1 MIKVGLIGCGFMGGM
16 HSACYAALA
25 NLGVKV
31 TAVADVRREYA
42 ENLAN
47 GAEIYATGLEL
58 IEKADVDVVDVCLPT
73 HLHAAHAVAAMKA
86 GKNVFVEKPIAF
98 KDEDM
103 ELILNTE
110 AETGAK
116 VQVGQVIRQW
126 TEYVWLKKTVDAG
139 TFGKVKHGSFRRLSG
154 KPTWAW

>member
-25 NLGVKV
+25 GLGVKV

-47 GAEIYATGLEL
+47 GAEIYATGMEL

-103 ELILNTE
+103 ELILKTE
-110 AETGAK
+110 QETGAK
-116 VQVGQVIRQW
+116 VQVGEKRAVSFDEKYYYGEQKFSV
-126 TEYVWLKKTVDAG
+126 KKSEVYA
-139 TFGKVKHGSFRRLSG
+139 
-154 KPTWAW
+154 

>member
-25 NLGVKV
+25 GLGVKV

-47 GAEIYATGLEL
+47 GAEIYATGMEL

-73 HLHAAHAVAAMKA
+73 HLHAAHAVAAMKPIRTA
-86 GKNVFVEKPIAF
+86 GAAPI
-98 KDEDM
+98 
-103 ELILNTE
+103 
-110 AETGAK
+110 
-116 VQVGQVIRQW
+116 
-126 TEYVWLKKTVDAG
+126 
-139 TFGKVKHGSFRRLSG
+139 
-154 KPTWAW
+154 

>member
-16 HSACYAALA
+16 HSACYAALEG
-25 NLGVKV
+25 LGVKV

-42 ENLAN
+42 EKLA
-47 GAEIYATGLEL
+47 GDAEIYATGMEL

-98 KDEDM
+98 EDADM
-103 ELILNTE
+103 ELILKTE

-126 TEYVWLKKTVDAG
+126 TE
-139 TFGKVKHGSFRRLSG
+139 
-154 KPTWAW
+154 